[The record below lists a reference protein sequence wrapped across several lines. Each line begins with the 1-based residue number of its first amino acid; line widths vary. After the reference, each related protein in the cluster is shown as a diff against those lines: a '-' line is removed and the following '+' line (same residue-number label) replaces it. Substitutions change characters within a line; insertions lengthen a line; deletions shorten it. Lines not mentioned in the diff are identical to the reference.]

1 MIQPYMIGL
10 WIGFLSFVFVFCTIM
25 DMVTSSTDDDV
36 VISYQNRP
44 LELELEEEEVSVSS
58 SYLSDDYDAIGTMI
72 EED

>member
-25 DMVTSSTDDDV
+25 DMVTSSKDDDV

-44 LELELEEEEVSVSS
+44 LELELEEEVSVSS
-58 SYLSDDYDAIGTMI
+58 SYLSDDYDDIDNMI